1 MYKYESHCHKK
12 SEFTRDKG
20 GVTFVIRRY
29 RVLVREHSYWVK
41 TKTNTVSKF
50 SDIEVSDGAYKIN
63 PGKTYGKV
71 MNVWMNKAK
80 WSVLR

>member
-29 RVLVREHSYWVK
+29 RVNVREHSYRIE
-41 TKTNTVSKF
+41 TKTNTVTGF
-50 SDIEVSDGAYKIN
+50 SDIEVSDGGYKIN
-63 PGKTYGKV
+63 PGKTYGKA

>member
-1 MYKYESHCHKK
+1 MYKYESSCRKK

-29 RVLVREHSYWVK
+29 KVNVREHSYRIE
-41 TKTNTVSKF
+41 TKTNTVTKF
-50 SDIEVSDGAYKIN
+50 SDIEVSDGGYKIN
-63 PGKTYGKV
+63 HGKTYSKV
-71 MNVWMNKAK
+71 MNVWTNKAK